1 VELTFLG
8 ATGTVTGS
16 RYLIEHESQRLL
28 IDCGLFQGYK
38 QLRLKNWA
46 PPPFDS
52 RTIKAVLLTHAHLD
66 HSGYLPLL
74 VKQGF
79 RGAIHCTRA
88 TFELCKILLPDSGF
102 LQEEQ
107 ARFDNRHG
115 FSKHKPALPLYTEQ
129 DAEACLR
136 YFDIQRVDHPFEP
149 VRGLAA
155 KFRSA
160 GHLLGGASV
169 RLESDTT
176 SIVFSGDVGR
186 DNDPLMKAPEPF
198 ESADYLVLESTY
210 GDRSHP
216 EIDMEDEL
224 ARSLVPACARQATI
238 VVPAF
243 AVGRAQLLLLLI
255 ARLKA
260 KRTIPDVPVYLDSPM
275 AIDASELYRSF
286 GSEHRLSTDEC
297 RAMFQSVRFVHS
309 AEESQA
315 VASNLGA
322 KIIVSASGMATGG
335 RVVHHLKRWAPDPNA
350 LILLTG
356 FQAGGTRG
364 ASLAAGARNL
374 RIHGADVPVN
384 AEVVQINSMSAHAD
398 ARELIAWIAS
408 SPKSPKKVF
417 LTHGEPQACDA
428 LRQRIE
434 RELQWSVTV
443 PEYRDSV
450 TL

>member
-16 RYLIEHESQRLL
+16 RYLINHNSQSCLV
-28 IDCGLFQGYK
+28 DCGLFQGYK

-52 RTIKAVLLTHAHLD
+52 RLIRAVLLTHAHLD

-79 RGAIHCTRA
+79 RGTIHCTRA

-107 ARFDNRHG
+107 ARFDNRYG
-115 FSKHKPALPLYTEQ
+115 YTKHRPALPLYTEE
-129 DAEACLR
+129 DAQACLK
-136 YFDIQRVDHPFEP
+136 YFKVEHVDRVFEP
-149 VRGLAA
+149 TRGLSA
-155 KFRSA
+155 KFRSV
-160 GHLLGGASV
+160 GHLLGAASV
-169 RLESDTT
+169 RLEADTT

-186 DNDPLMKAPEPF
+186 DNDPLMKAPAPF
-198 ESADYLVLESTY
+198 EPADYLVLESTY
-210 GDRSHP
+210 GDRLHP
-216 EIDMEDEL
+216 DIDMQADIAPHL
-224 ARSLVPACARQATI
+224 ISACARQATI

-260 KRTIPDVPVYLDSPM
+260 NGTIPNVPVYLDSPM

-286 GSEHRLSTDEC
+286 GSEHRLSTSEC
-297 RAMFQSVRFVHS
+297 AAMFQSVRFVHS

-315 VASNLGA
+315 LASELGT

-335 RVVHHLKRWAPDPNA
+335 RVVHHLKRWLPDPNA

-364 ASLAAGARNL
+364 ASLAAGAKTL
-374 RIHGADVPVN
+374 RIHGADIPVN
-384 AEVVQINSMSAHAD
+384 AQVVQLNAMSAHAD
-398 ARELIAWIAS
+398 AKELVAWIG
-408 SPKSPKKVF
+408 KSPPPKQVF
-417 LTHGEPQACDA
+417 LTHGEPAACDA

-434 RELQWSVTV
+434 RELNWPVAI
-443 PEYRDSV
+443 PEYRDNVS
-450 TL
+450 L

>member
-1 VELTFLG
+1 
-8 ATGTVTGS
+8 
-16 RYLIEHESQRLL
+16 
-28 IDCGLFQGYK
+28 
-38 QLRLKNWA
+38 
-46 PPPFDS
+46 
-52 RTIKAVLLTHAHLD
+52 
-66 HSGYLPLL
+66 

-79 RGAIHCTRA
+79 RGPIHCTRG

-107 ARFDNRHG
+107 ANFDNRHS
-115 FSKHKPALPLYTEQ
+115 FSKHKPALPLYTEA
-129 DAEACLR
+129 DAVACLR
-136 YFDIQRVDHPFEP
+136 YFEVQRVDHPFEP
-149 VRGLAA
+149 MRGVGA
-155 KFRSA
+155 KLRSA
-160 GHLLGGASV
+160 GHLLGAASI
-169 RLESDTT
+169 RLEAGST
-176 SIVFSGDVGR
+176 SIVFSGDIGR
-186 DNDPLMKAPEPF
+186 GNDPLMKAPEPF
-198 ESADYLVLESTY
+198 EAADYLVLESTY

-216 EIDMEDEL
+216 EIDMEAEL
-224 ARSLVPACARQATI
+224 ARNLIPACARQATI

-255 ARLKA
+255 SRLK
-260 KRTIPDVPVYLDSPM
+260 KKGTIPDISVYLDSPM

-315 VASNLGA
+315 LASNLGA

-364 ASLAAGARNL
+364 ASLAAGAQKL

-398 ARELIAWIAS
+398 ASELVAWIAS
-408 SPKSPKKVF
+408 SPKAPKKVF

-450 TL
+450 VL